1 MEGLTFAMI
10 FTKNAPPEMDTST
23 TCSVSTPSSESCSY
37 DELSVRFGEVE
48 IREYGRVLGDNPS
61 CSARGGP
68 PVSIGWLYNVNAAV
82 PLDEYEEQRHNRK
95 NMIELR
101 MKPSLRRHLM
111 ETNGFTVSEIEKA
124 AKSAQ
129 KSASQRRMSFA
140 LSDHDHILL
149 PFESMQRK
157 FKRLFRQK

>member
-1 MEGLTFAMI
+1 MI
-10 FTKNAPPEMDTST
+10 FTKNTPPEIDTST
-23 TCSVSTPSSESCSY
+23 TCSISTVSRASESCSY
-37 DELSVRFGEVE
+37 DELHVSVRFGEVE
-48 IREYGRVLGDNPS
+48 IRDYCRVLGDNPS

-95 NMIELR
+95 NMKELR

-149 PFESMQRK
+149 PFESIQRK
-157 FKRLFRQK
+157 FKRLFR